1 MTYPRIIVKTR
12 NGIRFLDEA
21 DIIVCKANGNY
32 TTLFLK
38 DGQHHIVSK
47 KLKNIEAQLST
58 DLFFRIHHSHI
69 VNLKHLRGMKK
80 DEELKVILSDG
91 SELEVSKRKRS
102 DFMALFKK
110 L

>member
-12 NGIRFLDEA
+12 NGIRFLNEA

-32 TTLFLK
+32 TTLFLQ

-47 KLKNIEAQLST
+47 KLKSIEAQLSSGQ
-58 DLFFRIHHSHI
+58 FFRIHHSHI
-69 VNLKHLRGMKK
+69 INLRHLKEMKN
-80 DEELKVILSDG
+80 DEELKVTMSDG